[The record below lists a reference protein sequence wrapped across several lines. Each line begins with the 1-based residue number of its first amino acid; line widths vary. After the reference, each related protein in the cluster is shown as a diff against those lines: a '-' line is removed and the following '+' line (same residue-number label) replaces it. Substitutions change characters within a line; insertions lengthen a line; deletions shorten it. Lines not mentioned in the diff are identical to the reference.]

1 MAKNL
6 NEFDELISEIQDI
19 SDLKQKGYD
28 FRLQTFLIN
37 DAKNLDE
44 WNESIEG
51 LKDRDLYEHLGVN
64 GGGLEPG
71 SQKRNVLGAYGE
83 KLHGEGDLVCV

>member
-51 LKDRDLYEHLGVN
+51 ILNIIKNNSKSNSMRIICIRG
-64 GGGLEPG
+64 
-71 SQKRNVLGAYGE
+71 
-83 KLHGEGDLVCV
+83 